1 MGHPGRELGKVENHA
16 YSLWSPPRAL
26 NSVRLSSLHCCLCS
40 VVQSCP
46 TFCNRMDCSPPGST
60 IHWILQARILEW
72 VVISSSRGS
81 FQLRD
86 RTSISWVSCTT
97 GWFFSTEP
105 LGKSHTTLHTSAFC
119 QLPLP
124 TWLWPTNPVMDYYI
138 FSRDLLILCSHFWK
152 MYRYSTLLKL
162 S

>member
-1 MGHPGRELGKVENHA
+1 MHIHCEVHQELYILSGCLLYTAVCAQLFSH
-16 YSLWSPPRAL
+16 
-26 NSVRLSSLHCCLCS
+26 VRL
-40 VVQSCP
+40 
-46 TFCNRMDCSPPGST
+46 CNHMDCSPPGSKV
-60 IHWILQARILEW
+60 HGILQARILEW

-86 RTSISWVSCTT
+86 WTSISWVSCTA

-105 LGKSHTTLHTSAFC
+105 LGKSHTTLHTLAFC

-124 TWLWPTNPVMDYYI
+124 PWLWPTNPVMDYYI

-152 MYRYSTLLKL
+152 TYRYSTLLKL

>member
-1 MGHPGRELGKVENHA
+1 MKTEKVVPTCNTLKGLISLYIHTRSRMCMGAR
-16 YSLWSPPRAL
+16 
-26 NSVRLSSLHCCLCS
+26 
-40 VVQSCP
+40 SCP
-46 TFCNRMDCSPPGST
+46 TLYDSRDGSPLGSSV
-60 IHWILQARILEW
+60 HGILQARILEW

-86 RTSISWVSCTT
+86 WTSISWVSCTA

-105 LGKSHTTLHTSAFC
+105 LGKSHTTLHTLAFC

-124 TWLWPTNPVMDYYI
+124 PWLWPTNPVMDYYI

-152 MYRYSTLLKL
+152 TYRYSTLLKL